1 MDACA
6 SDPQVKAHSEDVVY
20 CMHPVTNILYAV
32 CCHPHASDSPP
43 GSSPPHTSHPEIASP
58 LQIRDHLDPVRRS
71 APPLTYP
78 WALSPPPQ
86 VSAYLD
92 PAQGVL
98 LLGHSRGA
106 KLSVLAAAADSRVRA
121 LALLDPVNN
130 TVMTPSGPGYP
141 SALPPLR

>member
-1 MDACA
+1 M
-6 SDPQVKAHSEDVVY
+6 
-20 CMHPVTNILYAV
+20 
-32 CCHPHASDSPP
+32 
-43 GSSPPHTSHPEIASP
+43 
-58 LQIRDHLDPVRRS
+58 
-71 APPLTYP
+71 
-78 WALSPPPQ
+78 
-86 VSAYLD
+86 
-92 PAQGVL
+92 L

>member
-1 MDACA
+1 M
-6 SDPQVKAHSEDVVY
+6 
-20 CMHPVTNILYAV
+20 PV
-32 CCHPHASDSPP
+32 PHPP
-43 GSSPPHTSHPEIASP
+43 GHLLLLQSPTPILPYASIP
-58 LQIRDHLDPVRRS
+58 S
-71 APPLTYP
+71 
-78 WALSPPPQ
+78 PQ

-106 KLSVLAAAADSRVRA
+106 KLSVLAAAADTRVRA

>member
-1 MDACA
+1 MPLIHRLVQGGVAYLLFA
-6 SDPQVKAHSEDVVY
+6 E
-20 CMHPVTNILYAV
+20 
-32 CCHPHASDSPP
+32 CCRTHASASPP
-43 GSSPPHTSHPEIASP
+43 GSSPLASHPESAS
-58 LQIRDHLDPVRRS
+58 LL
-71 APPLTYP
+71 
-78 WALSPPPQ
+78 Q